1 MFQSQDAAGR
11 SVYCIVLLV
20 GLQKYIIII
29 IIIIIIVI
37 VIITIIIF
45 RFSGLGVNIDPAGTG
60 GGQSG

>member
-29 IIIIIIVI
+29 IIIVI
-37 VIITIIIF
+37 VIITIIIIF

-60 GGQSG
+60 GGQSS

>member
-20 GLQKYIIII
+20 GLQKYI

-60 GGQSG
+60 GGQSS

>member
-29 IIIIIIVI
+29 IIVI
-37 VIITIIIF
+37 VIITIIIIF